1 MRAEVDFGELSSHG
15 VSRAQR
21 APVRFASVRSRRGSW
36 VRRRPRR
43 RGRPHGP
50 GPVGREGTGLRL
62 RPSPSPSGQALCD
75 GRAAMMTQIEH
86 ALSSHQITGDVPGR
100 PSPRSAT
107 ATTSSLLVERCI
119 LHSRTTV
126 GAALS
131 SAKCTSRRQGTPAPA
146 AGWPAAPLTGARGGA
161 GCPNLPQ
168 RRPAAV
174 SAAKKSAEYQRFFSR
189 APARSGPLW
198 QIWTTRVAA
207 NPREGRHGP
216 VGGRDRPLGGPPQ
229 AGRRPQRAP
238 RRANGARRPRRRPP
252 RTTPGAETCT
262 SHSKVQFQP
271 SFSSAKCTSRRGRG
285 RPQPPWTATTT
296 LRSTTTQTS
305 KPPLPAR
312 KAQCELSLPKSTSA
326 RTM

>member
-1 MRAEVDFGELSSHG
+1 MRAAVDFGKLSSHR

-21 APVRFASVRSRRGSW
+21 APVRFASVRSRRELW

-50 GPVGREGTGLRL
+50 GPVGREGTGQRL

-86 ALSSHQITGDVPGR
+86 ALSSYQITGNVPGR

-146 AGWPAAPLTGARGGA
+146 AGWPATPLTGARGGA
-161 GCPNLPQ
+161 GCQNLPQ
-168 RRPAAV
+168 RPR
-174 SAAKKSAEYQRFFSR
+174 SSR
-189 APARSGPLW
+189 GAREESLIFRAFLRGRYRRGAPLW
-198 QIWTTRVAA
+198 QIWTR
-207 NPREGRHGP
+207 PRP
-216 VGGRDRPLGGPPQ
+216 GPPQ
-229 AGRRPQRAP
+229 ESHQHHHAP
-238 RRANGARRPRRRPP
+238 AHPSRRADSDLRTRAHGPP
-252 RTTPGAETCT
+252 
-262 SHSKVQFQP
+262 F
-271 SFSSAKCTSRRGRG
+271 
-285 RPQPPWTATTT
+285 
-296 LRSTTTQTS
+296 
-305 KPPLPAR
+305 PAR
-312 KAQCELSLPKSTSA
+312 KAQCELSSTKSTSA

>member
-1 MRAEVDFGELSSHG
+1 MDFGELSSHR

-50 GPVGREGTGLRL
+50 GPVGREGTGQRP
-62 RPSPSPSGQALCD
+62 RPSPSPSGRALCD

-86 ALSSHQITGDVPGR
+86 ALSSYQITGDVPGR

-146 AGWPAAPLTGARGGA
+146 ADWPAAPLPGARGSA
-161 GCPNLPQ
+161 GCQNLPQ
-168 RRPAAV
+168 RP
-174 SAAKKSAEYQRFFSR
+174 
-189 APARSGPLW
+189 RSGRGAREESLIFRAFLRGRSRPGWPLW
-198 QIWTTRVAA
+198 QIWNDPA
-207 NPREGRHGP
+207 P
-216 VGGRDRPLGGPPQ
+216 DRPRSP
-229 AGRRPQRAP
+229 
-238 RRANGARRPRRRPP
+238 
-252 RTTPGAETCT
+252 T
-262 SHSKVQFQP
+262 
-271 SFSSAKCTSRRGRG
+271 
-285 RPQPPWTATTT
+285 
-296 LRSTTTQTS
+296 STTTR
-305 KPPLPAR
+305 PPIPLAAPTRTYGPEPTDHRSRQERLNASSARQNPPQLARCELSSTKSTPAR
-312 KAQCELSLPKSTSA
+312 FVRAQLAQCEL
-326 RTM
+326 R

>member
-1 MRAEVDFGELSSHG
+1 MR
-15 VSRAQR
+15 
-21 APVRFASVRSRRGSW
+21 
-36 VRRRPRR
+36 
-43 RGRPHGP
+43 
-50 GPVGREGTGLRL
+50 RL
-62 RPSPSPSGQALCD
+62 RPASPLRTPLRRLPRRERLNEPHLTRTGGSGARVGAVWGMD
-75 GRAAMMTQIEH
+75 GRGVV
-86 ALSSHQITGDVPGR
+86 LVGLLGR
-100 PSPRSAT
+100 S
-107 ATTSSLLVERCI
+107 
-119 LHSRTTV
+119 
-126 GAALS
+126 
-131 SAKCTSRRQGTPAPA
+131 
-146 AGWPAAPLTGARGGA
+146 GA
-161 GCPNLPQ
+161 GVCPNLPQ
-168 RRPAAV
+168 RRLAAV

-252 RTTPGAETCT
+252 RTVLDAETCT

-296 LRSTTTQTS
+296 PQSTTTPAS
-305 KPPLPAR
+305 RPPLLAR
-312 KAQCELSLPKSTSA
+312 KAQCELSSPKSTSA